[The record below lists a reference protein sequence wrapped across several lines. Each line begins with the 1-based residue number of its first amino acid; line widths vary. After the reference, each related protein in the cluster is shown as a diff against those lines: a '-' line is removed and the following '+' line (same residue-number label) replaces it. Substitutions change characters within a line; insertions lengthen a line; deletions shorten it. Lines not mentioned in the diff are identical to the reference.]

1 MQTHVMLKAV
11 SDELLPLLDAA
22 RQQEWDQLTACGHG
36 PLLEP
41 SKGSQVVFVQ
51 LHRLESLTVG
61 QLELITGLQ
70 GLAES
75 QQTTRY
81 AVAGLVNVLWVCCIS
96 H

>member
-1 MQTHVMLKAV
+1 MLKAV
-11 SDELLPLLDAA
+11 SDELFPLLDAT
-22 RQQEWDQLTACGHG
+22 RQQEWDQLTACGRG

-41 SKGSQVVFVQ
+41 SKGSHVGFVQ
-51 LHRLESLTVG
+51 LHRLESLNVG
-61 QLELITGLQ
+61 QLELVTGLQ

-81 AVAGLVNVLWVCCIS
+81 AVAGLVNVLGVSCIG